1 MVKPVIGIRRE
12 DKNIWERRAP
22 IVPEHVAALVREHG
36 VEVLLQKS
44 DLRVIPAADYA
55 RAGAQVVEDLSPCR
69 VIFAVKEIP
78 LALLQKGKTYVFFS
92 HTIKGQAHNMPMLRR
107 MMELG
112 CQLIDYEKLVDEQG
126 RRLVFFG
133 RHAGL
138 AGMIDTLWALGRRL
152 EWENIPSPFAA
163 VKRAYQYADLGQAR
177 AALTEVGRRIS
188 AEGLPEALVPFVIGF
203 TGYGHVSKGAQ
214 ELMECLPTRRISPSE
229 FGALRGGDR
238 RAVYQVEFKE
248 EHMFEPAG
256 TGRPFDLQDYFRHPE
271 GYRSRFEPYLP
282 HLSVLVNGIYW
293 EARCPKLVTKEYLK
307 RAYAASPRQRLKV
320 IGDITCDLEGS
331 IECNVKSMDPGNPV
345 FTYDP
350 LRDAAADGC
359 AGDGPVVLAVD
370 NLPAELPREAS
381 RDFSAA
387 LMPFVPEI
395 AKADTA
401 AALDACGFSEPVR
414 KATILYQGRLTPG
427 YRYLEKHLS

>member
-1 MVKPVIGIRRE
+1 MAKPVIGIRRE

-44 DLRVIPAADYA
+44 NLRVIPEADYA
-55 RAGAQVVEDLSPCR
+55 RAGAQVVEDLSPCC
-69 VIFAVKEIP
+69 VIFAVKEVP
-78 LALLQKGKTYVFFS
+78 PTLLQKGKTYVFFS

-138 AGMIDTLWALGRRL
+138 AGMIDTLWALGQRL
-152 EWENIPSPFAA
+152 EWEKIPSPFAA

-177 AALTEVGRRIS
+177 TALTEVGRRIS

-229 FGALRGGDR
+229 LGTLRGGDR
-238 RAVYQVEFKE
+238 QTIYQVEFKE
-248 EHMFEPAG
+248 EHMFEPVG
-256 TGRPFDLQDYFRHPE
+256 TDRPFDLQDYFRHPE

-282 HLSVLVNGIYW
+282 HLSILVNGIYW
-293 EARCPKLVTKEYLK
+293 EARCPKLVTKDYLK
-307 RAYAASPRQRLKV
+307 RAYAAAPRQRLKV

-350 LRDAAADGC
+350 LRDAATDGC
-359 AGDGPVVLAVD
+359 TGDGPVVLAVD
-370 NLPAELPREAS
+370 NLPAELPWEAS
-381 RDFSAA
+381 CDFSAA

-401 AALDACGFSEPVR
+401 AALDDCGFSEPVR